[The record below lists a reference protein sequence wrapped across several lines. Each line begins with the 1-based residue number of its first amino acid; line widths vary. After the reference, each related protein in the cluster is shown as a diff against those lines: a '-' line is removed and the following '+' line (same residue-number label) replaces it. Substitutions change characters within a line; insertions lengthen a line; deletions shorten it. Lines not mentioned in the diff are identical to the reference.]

1 MFERFTDAARQV
13 VVLAL
18 DEARLLKHP
27 SIGTEHLLLGMVRE
41 QEGVAAR
48 VLADLGIELGPL
60 RAQLVRIVGVGDTEN
75 ERGIPFTPRTK
86 RVLELAKREAEA
98 LGHTYIGTEHLL
110 LGLVCENEGVGAR
123 VLHDHGVD
131 PATIQD
137 AIARM
142 LSSPSRRRATVVT
155 RSSRLVVACPDCGEP
170 LETVAT
176 DRADAHV
183 RDAAEGDHVCSRCG
197 ATWRVAYAVT
207 WERQTP

>member
-1 MFERFTDAARQV
+1 M
-13 VVLAL
+13 
-18 DEARLLKHP
+18 
-27 SIGTEHLLLGMVRE
+27 
-41 QEGVAAR
+41 
-48 VLADLGIELGPL
+48 
-60 RAQLVRIVGVGDTEN
+60 
-75 ERGIPFTPRTK
+75 
-86 RVLELAKREAEA
+86 LELAKREAEA
-98 LGHTYIGTEHLL
+98 LGHTSIGTEHLL

-123 VLHDHGVD
+123 VLHDYGVD
-131 PATIQD
+131 PATIHD
-137 AIARM
+137 AVARM

-183 RDAAEGDHVCSRCG
+183 RDAAEGDHVCSGCG